1 MAYQALAYSGF
12 HSLKWL
18 RIFLLSPPG
27 WVPPALSSA
36 IPIHTPWRGETLW
49 EHNTMSRPVRVR
61 SRDEHINYEVSA
73 PSETSVPRNKTG
85 KWLRDFNSQSY
96 MCTFKNRWSFVSIKR
111 RNAVVFS
118 FWDCFEVYVSRL
130 PCRGL
135 SLFVI
140 SSLGLY
146 NYISERLKKK
156 KKRQIHSL
164 WRGSFTIFDS
174 SFSSS
179 ALSNIEWPG

>member
-61 SRDEHINYEVSA
+61 SRDEHINYEVIWGA

-96 MCTFKNRWSFVSIKR
+96 MCTFKNRLSFVSIKR
-111 RNAVVFS
+111 RKKLSSPFETALRFTFRGCHVEVFHCS
-118 FWDCFEVYVSRL
+118 WLVHWDC
-130 PCRGL
+130 
-135 SLFVI
+135 
-140 SSLGLY
+140 
-146 NYISERLKKK
+146 
-156 KKRQIHSL
+156 
-164 WRGSFTIFDS
+164 TIIF
-174 SFSSS
+174 
-179 ALSNIEWPG
+179 